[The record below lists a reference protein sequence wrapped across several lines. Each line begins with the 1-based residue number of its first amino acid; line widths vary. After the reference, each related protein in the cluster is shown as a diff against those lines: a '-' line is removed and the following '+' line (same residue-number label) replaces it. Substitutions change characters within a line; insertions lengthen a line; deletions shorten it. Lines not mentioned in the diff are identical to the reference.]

1 MMLNLPDNVNPRS
14 QIQGN
19 RSGSHGRAFVNN
31 IGPPVM
37 HVPSTIGGL
46 EVNTNQAKISRGGIH
61 SRSPGVKIKQ
71 SHIDIA
77 KKMIQQENQNGKM

>member
-1 MMLNLPDNVNPRS
+1 
-14 QIQGN
+14 
-19 RSGSHGRAFVNN
+19 
-31 IGPPVM
+31 M
-37 HVPSTIGGL
+37 HVPSINGGL